1 MYHMGLCAAN
11 DTYIPGLSMLAEAI
25 KDHGALAGMQLSHP
39 GRDTGFVGGT
49 EVVAASSVTF
59 EPWYEAGAA
68 LPKPLTID
76 EIHDLV
82 DKYGQAA
89 LRCKKAGFDLVEVH
103 GAGGCL
109 PTNFLSPN
117 DNQRND
123 MYGGSLHNRMRF
135 LVEIVRSIKKYC
147 GNNYPISIKLSIDDC
162 EPNGIR
168 VEETVEVAKVLE
180 KEGVSMLNLMMGT
193 HAVVYPSTGFY
204 DINIYLSQAKQI
216 KDAVQIPCMVG
227 LGVQTASLA
236 ESILES
242 GQGDFI
248 ALAKQEIADCNWP
261 NKVKNNQEDDIRP
274 CISCHFG
281 CLARIFQVDMK
292 TMSSKDISC
301 ALNPRCG
308 MENHYNIT
316 KADVIKKVAVVGGGI
331 AGMEAARVAAL
342 RGHSVDLYEKTD
354 RLGGVFNEASAFDFK
369 DDDRRLLAWYK
380 KQIKDAGVNVKF
392 NTEFKVEDKANYD
405 VVFVATGASEKRLDN
420 IPGFDQPNVRYA
432 VDVLDKQDIKD
443 QNVVIIGGGLTGCE
457 LAYDLARKNK
467 KVSVVEALPT
477 IMNVEGLAPSDSA
490 PALSSSF

>member
-1 MYHMGLCAAN
+1 MSRKNLIVGQSGGPTAVINSSLYGVVSEGMRHPEAIEHVYGMINGIEGFLNGTVLDFAEALPGEKLDGLKVTPGAYLGSCRYKLPEDLSDTVYPKLFEKGYIGNLKVKNRIIRNSMGTYLADGNMYVGDRTIKAGAEAASGGVGVVFMDNCTIKEMYHMGLCAAN

-227 LGVQTASLA
+227 LGV
-236 ESILES
+236 
-242 GQGDFI
+242 
-248 ALAKQEIADCNWP
+248 
-261 NKVKNNQEDDIRP
+261 
-274 CISCHFG
+274 IS
-281 CLARIFQVDMK
+281 
-292 TMSSKDISC
+292 
-301 ALNPRCG
+301 
-308 MENHYNIT
+308 
-316 KADVIKKVAVVGGGI
+316 
-331 AGMEAARVAAL
+331 
-342 RGHSVDLYEKTD
+342 
-354 RLGGVFNEASAFDFK
+354 
-369 DDDRRLLAWYK
+369 
-380 KQIKDAGVNVKF
+380 
-392 NTEFKVEDKANYD
+392 
-405 VVFVATGASEKRLDN
+405 
-420 IPGFDQPNVRYA
+420 
-432 VDVLDKQDIKD
+432 
-443 QNVVIIGGGLTGCE
+443 
-457 LAYDLARKNK
+457 
-467 KVSVVEALPT
+467 
-477 IMNVEGLAPSDSA
+477 
-490 PALSSSF
+490 